1 MRHRVK
7 GRKLGRTASHRHAL
21 LRALATSLLRH
32 KKITT
37 TTAKAKELRGF
48 VEPLITKAKTDSVH
62 ARRYVSDEIKDRKVL
77 QGLFSEIIPKVGD
90 RPGGYTRVVRL
101 GQRKG
106 DGAEMAMIELVD
118 FSGILK
124 PKAPKKTKGE
134 KKEKGTTEESKKE
147 TKAESKKETAE
158 AKKELKPKKKT
169 VVKPRKE
176 KPPKEKIGVKEKKV
190 KTTKT
195 PQKKGS

>member
-7 GRKLGRTASHRHAL
+7 GRKLGRTASHKNAL
-21 LRALATSLLRH
+21 LRALATSLLKH
-32 KKITT
+32 KKIRT

-62 ARRYVSDEIKDRKVL
+62 ARRYVSDQIKDREVV
-77 QGLFSEIIPKVGD
+77 QTLFGEIIAKVGE
-90 RPGGYTRVVRL
+90 RAGGYTRVVRL

-106 DGAEMAMIELVD
+106 DGAEMALIELVD
-118 FSGILK
+118 FSGIIK

-134 KKEKGTTEESKKE
+134 EKTPEATETEKAEEKKEK
-147 TKAESKKETAE
+147 AA
-158 AKKELKPKKKT
+158 KKKT
-169 VVKPRKE
+169 STPKVKKE
-176 KPPKEKIGVKEKKV
+176 KAPKEKTEKKV